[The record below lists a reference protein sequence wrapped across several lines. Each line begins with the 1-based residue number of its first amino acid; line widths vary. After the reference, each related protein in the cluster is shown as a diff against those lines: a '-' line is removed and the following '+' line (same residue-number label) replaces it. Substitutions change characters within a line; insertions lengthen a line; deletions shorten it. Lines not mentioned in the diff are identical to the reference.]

1 MIDDIDRRLLS
12 ALQDDARLS
21 YAELGRRVGL
31 SAPAV
36 TERVHRLEAN
46 GVITGYHAAV
56 DLKAAGL
63 GIVAFVRLSAPA
75 ELIAQLER
83 LAIETPEVLELHRV
97 TGSEGHILKVGVESV
112 EHLDRVVRTFLP
124 YGLTTT
130 SIVLS
135 TALTR
140 RRIDFGR

>member
-1 MIDDIDRRLLS
+1 MIDDIDRQLLL
-12 ALQDDARLS
+12 ALQDDARLT

-31 SAPAV
+31 SAPAT
-36 TERVHRLEAN
+36 TERVRRLEAS
-46 GVITGYHAAV
+46 GVITGYHASV

-83 LAIETPEVLELHRV
+83 LAQDTPEVLELHRV
-97 TGSEGHILKVGVESV
+97 TGSEGHILKVAVESI

-135 TALTR
+135 SGLTR